1 MFGRK
6 HLIAHKKGK
15 AMGFQ
20 FCDFWV
26 PQIDKTN
33 FLVFLLQHVFT
44 TTVIRPFWSI
54 SLTWHIGKQLSFTL
68 SPKTF
73 KFQTR
78 ALLGFISFHSN
89 TKYITDA
96 WWRLLKQFFAVSIL
110 YSLDKKKFKN
120 AIIVFG
126 ARLLTRSFSLNGL
139 LKTRTYTLK
148 KSTFFELEYLC
159 NMKSKHLLY
168 WSTSHLLKKY
178 QQLLKENIDVNHAF
192 FHHP

>member
-1 MFGRK
+1 MIFGCLK
-6 HLIAHKKGK
+6 
-15 AMGFQ
+15 
-20 FCDFWV
+20 
-26 PQIDKTN
+26 
-33 FLVFLLQHVFT
+33 FT

-54 SLTWHIGKQLSFTL
+54 SLTWRIGKQLSFTL

-73 KFQTR
+73 FQTR

-110 YSLDKKKFKN
+110 YSLDKKSSSTQCNNRIWSK
-120 AIIVFG
+120 I
-126 ARLLTRSFSLNGL
+126 TRSFSLNGL
-139 LKTRTYTLK
+139 LKTRTYTIK